1 MFVYFLDFNYRQT
14 SSSLPPSSAKK
25 VPQHKSCTFSRFFHG
40 RGRGGWCAR
49 PRKESILSM
58 MTSLAPTLPTMLW
71 SVLSIGTHNCCWQQK
86 QAHHPSPKLP
96 ITAPILMLSTGRA
109 GDEKYESAQPP
120 PSSVPPWTSC
130 PSSRFSHF
138 PISPSPSHPLAPHSP
153 NFAAR
158 PPYLVLV
165 LAKFLSASHQ
175 ILNVKHVLG
184 NFYRLMCMSSGD

>member
-1 MFVYFLDFNYRQT
+1 MFVYSLDFNYRQT

-40 RGRGGWCAR
+40 RGRGGWCGR

-130 PSSRFSHF
+130 PSSRFSHLPSLPF
-138 PISPSPSHPLAPHSP
+138 PLPSTRTPFPQLCGPPSL
-153 NFAAR
+153 F
-158 PPYLVLV
+158 
-165 LAKFLSASHQ
+165 SACT
-175 ILNVKHVLG
+175 
-184 NFYRLMCMSSGD
+184 R

>member
-1 MFVYFLDFNYRQT
+1 MFVYSLDFNYRQT

-25 VPQHKSCTFSRFFHG
+25 VPQHKSCTFSRFFHE
-40 RGRGGWCAR
+40 RGRGGWCAW

-58 MTSLAPTLPTMLW
+58 MTSLAPTLPTMPW

-109 GDEKYESAQPP
+109 GDEKYESAQAHHN
-120 PSSVPPWTSC
+120 PWTTC

-138 PISPSPSHPLAPHSP
+138 PSLPFPLPSTRTPFP
-153 NFAAR
+153 NFAGR

-165 LAKFLSASHQ
+165 QAKFLSASHQ
-175 ILNVKHVLG
+175 ILSVKHVLG
-184 NFYRLMCMSSGD
+184 NF

>member
-1 MFVYFLDFNYRQT
+1 MFVYSLDFNYRQT

-40 RGRGGWCAR
+40 RGRGGWCAWS
-49 PRKESILSM
+49 RKESILSM

-71 SVLSIGTHNCCWQQK
+71 SVLSIGTHNCCWPQK
-86 QAHHPSPKLP
+86 QAHHLSPKLP

-138 PISPSPSHPLAPHSP
+138 PFSPSPSHPLAPHSP

-184 NFYRLMCMSSGD
+184 NFYSLMCMSSGD